1 MYIYRY
7 GSSAKNKEEEI
18 GVQARGEGHKGG
30 LQVHADPPRYGLRGQ
45 PDHQDIQGR
54 GHHQNFS
61 Y

>member
-54 GHHQNFS
+54 GTT
-61 Y
+61 